1 MIESIN
7 NDKVK
12 MWTKLN
18 EKKYQQETGLFLVE
32 GEHLVDEAKKCG
44 RLKEIIA
51 LEGIDVAFDNIT
63 YVSEVVM
70 KKISSLSSAPKIIG
84 IVEMLSSREIR
95 GNVLLLD
102 GVQDPGNVGT
112 IIRSALAFGIDT
124 IVLGKGTVS
133 VYNPKVVRATEGLL
147 FHINIVTE
155 ELTTCIEKL
164 HQMNYKV
171 YSTKV
176 DGGTLLNN
184 IDFDE
189 RTAIVVG
196 SEGSGVSS
204 EVSELCDEYLYIPMS
219 EQCESLNVGVATSIV
234 LYELSK
240 QL

>member
-1 MIESIN
+1 
-7 NDKVK
+7 

-155 ELTTCIEKL
+155 ELTACIEKL
-164 HQMNYKV
+164 HRMNYKV